1 MVLVKKEMFNSIL
14 KIMKQ
19 YGKIFVA
26 LVTGIMAA
34 GLLTSCDKEDAPEIQ
49 VTTGSQEALN
59 AACEQWKVA
68 RADWEKSEAFLF
80 GAADEYSID
89 PHTDTWPVDQAAL
102 ANVLRDNSIMADIE
116 NKVKQL
122 NSGLL
127 GYHGIEYVLFRSGNP
142 REIGQLTDL
151 EYNYVCAVAKDL
163 YQATCVLQTT
173 WEGAKSGARYS
184 EAVNYLQS
192 HNTLDEDGNVTGE
205 GMSYKNFGANFK
217 NTPSADYASNLDATI
232 QIIEGARDIISEVA
246 GSKIGLPWTGEDASY
261 IESPYAYNSIVD
273 FYDNI
278 ISCKNALYGGM
289 GVNTPNENSL
299 IYFCLNAGNATLKA
313 QAQTV
318 QNTLEAALSAING
331 MKKPFALYY
340 KDASAKV
347 AMDALDELDGALDNM
362 EETLM
367 TYAGNATVEAQCQVI
382 NAYYVDQVVV
392 KTYTSL
398 CDNAEKLYSSIKA
411 IKK

>member
-1 MVLVKKEMFNSIL
+1 MKKFKYLPM
-14 KIMKQ
+14 
-19 YGKIFVA
+19 A
-26 LVTGIMAA
+26 LLMGLTTA
-34 GLLTSCDKEDAPEIQ
+34 GVLTSCSNDEEEDVKTISG
-49 VTTGSQEALN
+49 TQEALN
-59 AACEQWKVA
+59 AACAQWKVA
-68 RADWEKSEAFLF
+68 RADWENTEAFLF

-102 ANVLRDNSIMADIE
+102 ANVLRDNTIMQDID

-127 GYHGIEYVLFRSGNP
+127 GYHGIEYVLFREGAP
-142 REIGQLTDL
+142 RDINQLTEL
-151 EYNYVCAVAKDL
+151 EYHYVCAVAKDL

-173 WEGAKSGARYS
+173 WEGTKSGKRYNETVS
-184 EAVNYLQS
+184 YLQS

-217 NTPSADYASNLDATI
+217 QTPSADYDSPLDATI

-278 ISCKNALYGGM
+278 VSCRNALYGHVGA
-289 GVNTPNENSL
+289 TKPNEHSL
-299 IYFCLNAGNATLKA
+299 IYFCLNAGNAALKT

-318 QNTLEAALSAING
+318 QQKMESALSAING
-331 MKKPFALYY
+331 MKKPFALFY
-340 KDASAKV
+340 KDTTAKT
-347 AMDALDELDGALDNM
+347 AIDALEQLDEALDDM
-362 EETLM
+362 EETLK
-367 TYAGNATVEAQCQVI
+367 TYAGNDVVEGQCKVI
-382 NAYYVDQVVV
+382 NTNYVDNVVV

-398 CDNAEKLYSSIKA
+398 CDNAEKLYNSIKA
-411 IKK
+411 IKQ